1 MTDAQNVNTGTA
13 AKAAEQTVK
22 LRPTLYIGVGGTG
35 MEVMMRVRRRILNA
49 SWGSDNVRLENLS
62 QFPIAQFMHFDLD
75 QGAIID
81 SGRAQT
87 EDLQYN
93 LVKFTDDEKI
103 VESFDIEKYSR
114 DDASL
119 SRYPHI
125 QNWLPLTPKKIR
137 ELGIDPAKGAGQI
150 RSVSRLYF
158 FDKYPKTRDKIR
170 SKLNTL
176 KAGLS
181 RDDILK
187 KLNLQL
193 DTSKFRIVVLGSVA
207 GGTGSG
213 SFLDMGWLSKWV
225 ASNEVEAADVE
236 LMLFLPTGYSSAN
249 KSRTEA
255 NAYAALME
263 VESAVHSLHR
273 NRMMKFI

>member
-125 QNWLPLTPKKIR
+125 QNWLPLTPRKIR
-137 ELGIDPAKGAGQI
+137 ELGIDPAKV
-150 RSVSRLYF
+150 RDRFDLYHVYIF
-158 FDKYPKTRDKIR
+158 LII
-170 SKLNTL
+170 SKNT
-176 KAGLS
+176 
-181 RDDILK
+181 
-187 KLNLQL
+187 
-193 DTSKFRIVVLGSVA
+193 
-207 GGTGSG
+207 
-213 SFLDMGWLSKWV
+213 
-225 ASNEVEAADVE
+225 
-236 LMLFLPTGYSSAN
+236 
-249 KSRTEA
+249 
-255 NAYAALME
+255 
-263 VESAVHSLHR
+263 
-273 NRMMKFI
+273 

>member
-1 MTDAQNVNTGTA
+1 MTDAQNVNTSTA

-137 ELGIDPAKGAGQI
+137 ELGIDPAKGAD
-150 RSVSRLYF
+150 RKSV
-158 FDKYPKTRDKIR
+158 
-170 SKLNTL
+170 
-176 KAGLS
+176 
-181 RDDILK
+181 
-187 KLNLQL
+187 
-193 DTSKFRIVVLGSVA
+193 V
-207 GGTGSG
+207 
-213 SFLDMGWLSKWV
+213 
-225 ASNEVEAADVE
+225 
-236 LMLFLPTGYSSAN
+236 
-249 KSRTEA
+249 
-255 NAYAALME
+255 
-263 VESAVHSLHR
+263 
-273 NRMMKFI
+273 